1 MKALVLAGGYPQIA
15 LINELKSRGYT
26 VLLADYYPNP
36 IAKEYADEFY
46 QVSTLDV
53 EAVTELAR
61 REKVDFLI
69 TACTDQALHTV
80 ALVSERL
87 GLPCYIDHQTALNVT
102 NKRYMKQVFAESGVP
117 TAKHCVMTE
126 LNKELLAEMEYPLI
140 VKPADANSSKG
151 VIKVRCEDELEEAFA
166 ESIGFSRT
174 STAVVEE
181 FVEGQEITVD
191 VQVTDGKA
199 VVLSKAYS
207 DKIADDE
214 RFVIYRT
221 RFPVCEPDTVHQQ
234 IQDAAQRIADAFGLK
249 NSLMLIQLISNGKR
263 IFVLEFSARTGGG
276 VKFEL
281 IKNVCGFDVISAVV
295 DLTLGK
301 KPAVEL
307 RDPVA
312 KYITNT
318 FIYCKPGV
326 YDHLEGFEELKQEGI
341 LHSYCVFKWRGAKF
355 EKVESS
361 GDRVGCFTV
370 ISDTLEQ
377 QKKKYNTAVE
387 RIRVMDTEGNDM
399 IRRDLL
405 GELYYE
411 N

>member
-15 LINELKSRGYT
+15 LINELKRRGYT

-36 IAKEYADEFY
+36 IAKEFADEFY
-46 QVSTLDV
+46 QISTLDV
-53 EAVTELAR
+53 DAITELAKK
-61 REKVDFLI
+61 EQVDFLI

-80 ALVSERL
+80 AYVSERL
-87 GLPCYIDHQTALNVT
+87 GLPCYIDHKTALNVT
-102 NKRYMKQVFAESGVP
+102 NKRYMKQMFADNGVP
-117 TAKHCVMTE
+117 TAKHRVMTQFDSS
-126 LNKELLAEMEYPLI
+126 LLENMRYPLI

-151 VIKVRCEDELEEAFA
+151 VIKVYSEQELAVAFND
-166 ESIGFSRT
+166 SIRFSRT
-174 STAVVEE
+174 STVVVEE
-181 FVEGQEITVD
+181 FVDGREITVD

-199 VVLSKAYS
+199 IVLSKAYS

-221 RFPVCEPDTVHQQ
+221 RFPVCEPDAIHSQ
-234 IQDAAQRIADAFGLK
+234 IQDAAQKIADAFELK
-249 NSLMLIQLISNGKR
+249 NSLMLIQLISDGKQ
-263 IFVLEFSARTGGG
+263 IYVLEFSARTGGG

-281 IKNVCGFDVISAVV
+281 IRNVCGFDVISAVV

-301 KPAVEL
+301 RPEINL
-307 RDPVA
+307 CPPVG

-326 YDHLEGFEELKQEGI
+326 FDHLEGFDELKNEGVI
-341 LHSYCVFKWRGAKF
+341 HSYCVFKWCGAKF

-361 GDRVGCFTV
+361 GDRIGCFTI

-377 QKKKYNTAVE
+377 QTEKYNKAIE
-387 RIRVMDTEGNDM
+387 RIKVIDKDGNDM